1 MSGGSRSA
9 DRVGSRPRVRERH
22 AELAVAPGQEPAA
35 PRQAPSSRESI
46 SGAGW
51 TCRAGTYTKLLTKR
65 DKPFSWLGL
74 KPIWESRNDRLA
86 RWLGDPTNDRRRAW
100 MAGAPGDLVVDH
112 SQKERISFIVM
123 GDTGE
128 GDASQYAVSRRS

>member
-1 MSGGSRSA
+1 MSRGSRSA
-9 DRVGSRPRVRERH
+9 DHRVDKRPRVRERPH
-22 AELAVAPGQEPAA
+22 SPESVIS

-86 RWLGDPTNDRRRAW
+86 R
-100 MAGAPGDLVVDH
+100 
-112 SQKERISFIVM
+112 
-123 GDTGE
+123 
-128 GDASQYAVSRRS
+128 